1 MITKK
6 LQMRNKTDEQILQS
20 DPSKILKD
28 IMEGMI
34 DSTVMAKLKAWN
46 EDEGEWP
53 MEEYN
58 PGRATLQDFV
68 TAI

>member
-1 MITKK
+1 
-6 LQMRNKTDEQILQS
+6 MRNKKQMNKSCSQIQAKLN
-20 DPSKILKD
+20 DR
-28 IMEGMI
+28 MEGMI
-34 DSTVMAKLKAWN
+34 DSTVMAKLKVWN